1 MTVEEEESI
10 SDFDSIIFDSMTF
23 RYDERIMEIAIA
35 NGLTERDI
43 RKKFCR
49 EPEEVYAMDDS
60 DDLLRGIDIVLFSK
74 FY

>member
-1 MTVEEEESI
+1 MTVEEEE
-10 SDFDSIIFDSMTF
+10 MLVKLLEQL
-23 RYDERIMEIAIA
+23 RDERIMEIAIA

-43 RKKFCR
+43 REKFCR

>member
-1 MTVEEEESI
+1 MTVEEEEML
-10 SDFDSIIFDSMTF
+10 FELLE
-23 RYDERIMEIAIA
+23 RLRDERIMEIAIA

-43 RKKFCR
+43 RKKLYR

>member
-1 MTVEEEESI
+1 MTIEEEE
-10 SDFDSIIFDSMTF
+10 MLVKLLEQL
-23 RYDERIMEIAIA
+23 RDERIMEIAIA

-43 RKKFCR
+43 RKKLCR

>member
-1 MTVEEEESI
+1 MTIEEEE
-10 SDFDSIIFDSMTF
+10 MLVKLLE
-23 RYDERIMEIAIA
+23 RLRDERIMEIAIA

-49 EPEEVYAMDDS
+49 EPEEVHAMDDS

>member
-1 MTVEEEESI
+1 MTIEEEE
-10 SDFDSIIFDSMTF
+10 MLVKLLEQL
-23 RYDERIMEIAIA
+23 RDERIMEIAIA

-49 EPEEVYAMDDS
+49 EPEEVYAMDDGA
-60 DDLLRGIDIVLFSK
+60 DLLRGIDIVLFSK

>member
-1 MTVEEEESI
+1 MTVEEEE
-10 SDFDSIIFDSMTF
+10 MLVKLLE
-23 RYDERIMEIAIA
+23 RLRDERIMEIAIA
-35 NGLTERDI
+35 NGLTEKDI
-43 RKKFCR
+43 RKKLCR

>member
-1 MTVEEEESI
+1 MTVEEEEI
-10 SDFDSIIFDSMTF
+10 LVKLLEQL
-23 RYDERIMEIAIA
+23 RDERIMEIAIA

-43 RKKFCR
+43 RKKLCR

>member
-1 MTVEEEESI
+1 MTVEEEE
-10 SDFDSIIFDSMTF
+10 MLVKLLEQL
-23 RYDERIMEIAIA
+23 RDERIMEIAIA

-43 RKKFCR
+43 RKKLCR
-49 EPEEVYAMDDS
+49 EPEEVYAMDGS

>member
-1 MTVEEEESI
+1 MTVEEEE
-10 SDFDSIIFDSMTF
+10 MLVKLLEQL
-23 RYDERIMEIAIA
+23 RDERIMEIAIA

-43 RKKFCR
+43 RKKLCR

>member
-1 MTVEEEESI
+1 MTREDKYKLIELLEGY
-10 SDFDSIIFDSMTF
+10 
-23 RYDERIMEIAIA
+23 RDERISELAKDY
-35 NGLTERDI
+35 NLTEREI
-43 RKKFCR
+43 RAKLCR

>member
-1 MTVEEEESI
+1 MTVEEEEML
-10 SDFDSIIFDSMTF
+10 FDLLE
-23 RYDERIMEIAIA
+23 RLRDERIMEIAIA

-43 RKKFCR
+43 RKKLCR

>member
-1 MTVEEEESI
+1 MTVEEEEML
-10 SDFDSIIFDSMTF
+10 FDLLE
-23 RYDERIMEIAIA
+23 RLRDERIMEIAIA

-43 RKKFCR
+43 RKKLCR

-60 DDLLRGIDIVLFSK
+60 DDLLRGIDIVIFSK